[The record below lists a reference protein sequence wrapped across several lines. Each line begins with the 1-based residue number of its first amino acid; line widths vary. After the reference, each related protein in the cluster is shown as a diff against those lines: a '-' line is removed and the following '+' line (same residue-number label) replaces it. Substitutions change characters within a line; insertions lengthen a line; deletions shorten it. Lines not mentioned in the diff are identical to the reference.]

1 MPMRS
6 CVCIVAAIVGALGAA
21 VACRG
26 EPLPPARPVA
36 AAPVGV
42 GPDAGSAAGRASG
55 AVPLDQ
61 DLPQLAQ
68 RSLAMYQDVA
78 KAFAASGEDC
88 AAAAGRLGQLAGI
101 YHDVAL
107 ANAKVLRDGRARQLQ
122 AALDPHGEAFDD
134 AARAIM
140 QSPTMS
146 KCAQTPAFAKA
157 FDALLEAP
165 P

>member
-1 MPMRS
+1 MRP
-6 CVCIVAAIVGALGAA
+6 CVIGTVAAIVGALGAT

-26 EPLPPARPVA
+26 KHPPPAGPVEAAPVA
-36 AAPVGV
+36 AV
-42 GPDAGSAAGRASG
+42 PDAGSAPGGAIG

-61 DLPQLAQ
+61 DLPRLAL

-88 AAAAGRLGQLAGI
+88 AAAAGRLGQLAGA

-107 ANAKVLRDGRARQLQ
+107 ANAKVLRDGRAKQLQ
-122 AALDPHGEAFDD
+122 AALDPHQEAFDD
-134 AARAIM
+134 SARAIM

-146 KCAQTPAFAKA
+146 KCAQAPAFAKA